1 MFSRIAGFETY
12 LLKKHLLFLAALIL
26 LTCSVDRAE
35 AFEPA
40 DYQGLADATSSAAI
54 PPGTIITA
62 GNWQQYKQFIPVS
75 LQWLYSGKYPWKV
88 PAGDDF
94 SIVVGPTVS
103 IPMTH
108 QFAIDT
114 EKYSNQVK
122 LDPMPN
128 GGFDIKGYVAG
139 LPFPHP
145 AGPNAG
151 IEILYNFYYHYQP
164 HVLKNYYRSL
174 TIDRYQNES
183 ATEII
188 EVFNR
193 LMHTSDVNT
202 PIDNPLAGGY
212 FQSGMDEV
220 TVPEQSK
227 YTSALTM
234 FPDDVTRLEEFYV
247 FLPSLRRSLRLS
259 SAARCSPI
267 LGSDYL
273 NDDNR
278 DGFNGIPTQ
287 FKVTL
292 LGEKKIIALVHENL
306 ITRQQRSSFTTTG
319 LPGWSKPITGKW
331 ELRDAYLLD
340 IRALGS
346 AAATYCY
353 GSRVLY
359 VDKENSTPL
368 FVDLYD
374 NSLKPWKVTVNRYGP
389 IPINDGFG
397 GVAISPG
404 DSNPTIYDIQNVHAG
419 LVFQKQV
426 ADANSGV
433 PTQYRDVQRYGTPGG
448 LSQVMR

>member
-1 MFSRIAGFETY
+1 MFSKIVAY
-12 LLKKHLLFLAALIL
+12 KKHLPLLAALIL
-26 LTCSVDRAE
+26 FTCSVEAAE
-35 AFEPA
+35 AFDLA
-40 DYQGLADATSSAAI
+40 DYQGLADANSSATI
-54 PPGTIITA
+54 PPGATITA

-88 PAGDDF
+88 PVGDDY
-94 SIVVGPTVS
+94 SIVIGPTVS
-103 IPMTH
+103 IPVTR
-108 QFAIDT
+108 QFALDT

-145 AGPNAG
+145 AGPNSG
-151 IEILYNFYYHYQP
+151 IDILYNFYYHYQP

-174 TIDRYQNES
+174 TIDRYLNES
-183 ATEII
+183 PTEIV
-188 EVFNR
+188 EVFHR

-202 PIDNPLAGGY
+202 PVNNPMAAAY
-212 FQSGMDEV
+212 FQSVLDEV

-227 YTSALTM
+227 YTTALTL
-234 FPDDVTRLEEFYV
+234 FPDDVKKLQEFYV

-287 FKVTL
+287 FKVAL
-292 LGEKKIIALVHENL
+292 LGEKKIIGLVHEDL
-306 ITRQQRSSFTTTG
+306 VTRQQRSSFTSNG
-319 LPGWSKPITGKW
+319 LPGWSKPVTGKW

-346 AAATYCY
+346 AAASYCY

-359 VDKENSTPL
+359 VDKETSTPL

-374 NSLKPWKVTVNRYGP
+374 SSLKPWKVTVNRFGP
-389 IPINDGFG
+389 IPVHDGFG

-426 ADANSGV
+426 ADTNSAV
-433 PTQYRDVQRYGTPGG
+433 SAQYLDVQRHATPGG
-448 LSQVMR
+448 LAEVMR

>member
-1 MFSRIAGFETY
+1 MSRNIVAF
-12 LLKKHLLFLAALIL
+12 KKHLPKKHLPLLAALIL
-26 LTCSVDRAE
+26 F
-35 AFEPA
+35 AFGVAPAQAFDPA
-40 DYQGLADATSSAAI
+40 DYQALADATSTATIAPGAAI
-54 PPGTIITA
+54 NA

-75 LQWLYSGKYPWKV
+75 LQWLYGGKYPWKV
-88 PAGDDF
+88 PQGDDY
-94 SIVVGPTVS
+94 SIVIGPTVS
-103 IPMTH
+103 IPVTH

-128 GGFDIKGYVAG
+128 GGFDIEGYVAG

-145 AGPNAG
+145 AGPDAG

-183 ATEII
+183 ATEIV
-188 EVFNR
+188 EVFHR
-193 LMHTSDVNT
+193 LMHVSDVNV
-202 PIDNPLAGGY
+202 PINNPLAGGY
-212 FQSGMDEV
+212 FQSGIDEV

-227 YTSALTM
+227 YTTALTL
-234 FPDDVTRLEEFYV
+234 FPDDVKKLEEFYV

-287 FKVTL
+287 FKVEL
-292 LGEKKIIALVHENL
+292 LGEKKIIALVHEDL
-306 ITRQQRSSFTTTG
+306 ITRQQRSSFTSKE
-319 LPGWSKPITGKW
+319 LPGWSKPVTGKW

-346 AAATYCY
+346 AATSYCY

-359 VDKENSTPL
+359 VDKETSTPL

-374 NSLKPWKVTVNRYGP
+374 SSLKPWKVTVNRFGP
-389 IPINDGFG
+389 IPVNDGFG
-397 GVAISPG
+397 GAAISPG

-426 ADANSGV
+426 ADANSAV
-433 PTQYRDVQRYGTPGG
+433 PAQYLDVQRYATPGG
-448 LSQVMR
+448 LAQVMR

>member
-1 MFSRIAGFETY
+1 M
-12 LLKKHLLFLAALIL
+12 LAKIVAFKVRLMPLIALIL
-26 LTCSVDRAE
+26 LAYNAQPAQ
-35 AFEPA
+35 AFDAA
-40 DYQGLADATSSAAI
+40 DYQGLADATSSATI

-234 FPDDVTRLEEFYV
+234 FPDDVKRLEEFYV

-292 LGEKKIIALVHENL
+292 LGEKKIISLVHEE
-306 ITRQQRSSFTTTG
+306 SDH
-319 LPGWSKPITGKW
+319 P
-331 ELRDAYLLD
+331 
-340 IRALGS
+340 
-346 AAATYCY
+346 AAAQQLHHHRASRLVQADYRQVGTTRRVFAGHSCLGQRGRHLLLRQPGAIRGQGEQHSVVR
-353 GSRVLY
+353 GSL
-359 VDKENSTPL
+359 
-368 FVDLYD
+368 
-374 NSLKPWKVTVNRYGP
+374 
-389 IPINDGFG
+389 
-397 GVAISPG
+397 
-404 DSNPTIYDIQNVHAG
+404 
-419 LVFQKQV
+419 
-426 ADANSGV
+426 
-433 PTQYRDVQRYGTPGG
+433 
-448 LSQVMR
+448 

>member
-1 MFSRIAGFETY
+1 MFPKVYFS
-12 LLKKHLLFLAALIL
+12 LFAALIL
-26 LTCSVDRAE
+26 FTCCMGRSE
-35 AFEPA
+35 AFDAA
-40 DYQGLADATSSAAI
+40 DYQGLAEATSSATI
-54 PPGTIITA
+54 PPGTKITA

-88 PAGDDF
+88 PVGDDF
-94 SIVVGPTVS
+94 SIVIGPTIS
-103 IPMTH
+103 IPVTH

-114 EKYSNQVK
+114 EKYSNQVS

-145 AGPNAG
+145 TGPNVG
-151 IEILYNFYYHYQP
+151 IEILYNFYFHYQP

-183 ATEII
+183 ATEVV

-212 FQSGMDEV
+212 FQAGIDEV

-227 YTSALTM
+227 YTSALTL
-234 FPDDVTRLEEFYV
+234 FPDDVKRLEEFYV

-287 FKVTL
+287 FKVVL
-292 LGEKKIIALVHENL
+292 LGEKKIISLVHEDL
-306 ITRQQRSSFTTTG
+306 VTRQQRNSFTTNG
-319 LPGWSKPITGKW
+319 LPGWSKPVTGKW

-359 VDKENSTPL
+359 VDKESSTPL

-389 IPINDGFG
+389 IPINDGLG
-397 GVAISPG
+397 GIAISPG

-426 ADANSGV
+426 ADANSAV
-433 PTQYRDVQRYGTPGG
+433 PVQFRDVQRYATPGG
-448 LSQVMR
+448 LAEVMR